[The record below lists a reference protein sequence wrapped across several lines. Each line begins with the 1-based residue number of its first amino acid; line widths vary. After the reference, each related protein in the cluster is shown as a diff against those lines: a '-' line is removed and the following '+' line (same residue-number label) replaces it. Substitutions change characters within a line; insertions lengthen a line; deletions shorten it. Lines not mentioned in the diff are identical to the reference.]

1 MRTLLAMI
9 VAMLAFSPAVAGD
22 DESKE
27 LEDSASSLP
36 PFEKVDKN
44 DDGKLS
50 WEEAKEAGIDKKEFA
65 EQDYNDDNR
74 ITKLAY
80 EYGIKES

>member
-9 VAMLAFSPAVAGD
+9 VAIFAVSPVFAGD

-27 LEDSASSLP
+27 AEKGESSLP
-36 PFEKVDKN
+36 PFNKIDKN
-44 DDGKLS
+44 GDEKLS
-50 WEEAKEAGIDKKEFA
+50 WEEARQAGIDKDEFQA
-65 EQDYNDDNR
+65 QDYNDDNK